1 MLKNLRIQTKLR
13 LGFGVF
19 VAVLLFLLI
28 VAYQHSVRVYE
39 ANRWDKHTL
48 AVILEANR
56 IANDVLEMQAT
67 VRGYLLTGESD
78 DLAQLPALELSLR
91 GHLAKAVLLTADNP
105 GRQERFNKIRHL
117 VDDWVKNYLNMLI
130 EQRRGLGHDIRA
142 ADQIGRSPL
151 LKGALH
157 LTKEIGTLIDAASD
171 DEARLLAERVQES
184 SRLQAGMFL
193 VLTLGGALCIGL
205 ALIVAYWLNGTLQ
218 APLDHLADA
227 VRRMGAG
234 DLAARAVVISDD
246 ELAQVTI
253 QFNRMAQVIQ
263 DSQAKERAAT
273 DLLTSQVNALSAVVA
288 RASAGDLTGKV
299 GVSGNDVIGQLGDG
313 LARMVDNLQALIRSV
328 QEACM
333 QVTASATEIGAS
345 AKQQETTGIA
355 QAKSSAEIR
364 STTKEI
370 SINTA
375 KLLRTMEDAIIVA
388 DYTTSA
394 TAVAQNGLQ
403 RMDVTMQNMV
413 SATGTITSKLA
424 ALSEKSSSINSV
436 LVTITK
442 VADQTNLLSLN
453 AAIEAENA
461 GQAGR
466 GFAVVAGEI
475 RRLADQTAASAW
487 DIEQMLKEMQSA
499 VSASV
504 MGMDKFSEEIRRS
517 VGEVM
522 DVSNQL
528 SGVMDQVQKMVPH
541 FDAVLQGMQSQA
553 TGAMQISQT
562 MGQLDDVSQQTLD
575 SLKATSQAIR
585 QLQYAA
591 GTMQSSIANFIVA
604 A

>member
-19 VAVLLFLLI
+19 VAVFLFLLI

-78 DLAQLPALELSLR
+78 DLAQLPALEPSLR